1 MAIGTGVRLNAEV
14 LDSYASE
21 LLAEKKEME
30 LNFSSL
36 DGAVNAIFDNSEG
49 EAVIAFQE
57 RYTKVQTM
65 YENMM
70 LLLQNYADAL
80 KKMKEN
86 YLKANT
92 EIAKQIRD
100 L

>member
-1 MAIGTGVRLNAEV
+1 MAIGTGVKVNAEV

-36 DGAVNAIFDNSEG
+36 DTAVNAIFDNSEG

-86 YLKANT
+86 YLKANSD
-92 EIAKQIRD
+92 IAKQIRD

>member
-1 MAIGTGVRLNAEV
+1 MAIGTGVKLNAEV
-14 LDSYASE
+14 LDAYASE

-57 RYTKVQTM
+57 RYSQVQAM

-70 LLLQNYADAL
+70 MLLQNYADAL

-86 YLKANT
+86 YLQANSA
-92 EIAKQIRD
+92 IAKQIRD